1 MVRAAMRRLALLASL
16 PVALA
21 LGVAACSSDPS
32 PAPVTATDAGAD
44 QGSPPVPEAGVPD
57 AGDAGGPQVPIPD
70 AKSIEFAAKSKL
82 PAGDSIVFND
92 WNSQPNAVWAI
103 KPDGTAPTEIFRAR
117 RVWAMGAS
125 RSGNAI
131 AFSSEDPF
139 AEQRYGITISDAI
152 QQTWIYDDATQ
163 AVRFSGIGNVNDEC
177 HHFAPGDT
185 ALWVCRRYDFANG
198 GANKGWRLGRMDPTT
213 FAFTFETPEEAAG
226 KYVLA
231 PQVTPDGK
239 TLYYYRIEVTPPNT
253 QTYTIVKRALPS
265 GAPEVVRDKA
275 GRLALSP
282 DGQTMAYV
290 DYGAGR
296 AVMVARV
303 DGTGTPVKITNAEG
317 SRLTFSPDGTQVA
330 YLADDKAANCQH
342 IDVVAADGSTAATPV
357 RVHDCA
363 KAKDFITQLAW
374 IRR

>member
-1 MVRAAMRRLALLASL
+1 MSRLVLLASFAFAFASA
-16 PVALA
+16 AL
-21 LGVAACSSDPS
+21 ACSSDPS
-32 PAPVTATDAGAD
+32 PTPAGVADAGVD
-44 QGSPPVPEAGVPD
+44 QSSPAAPDGGDSDAAGEGGGPAPTPD
-57 AGDAGGPQVPIPD
+57 AT
-70 AKSIEFAAKSKL
+70 SIEFAAKSKL

-92 WNSQPNAVWAI
+92 WNSQPNAVWAVR
-103 KPDGTAPTEIFRAR
+103 PDGTGATEIFRAR
-117 RVWAMGAS
+117 RVWSMGVS
-125 RSGNAI
+125 RSGAAI

-139 AEQRYGITISDAI
+139 AQARYGITISDAI
-152 QQTWIYDDATQ
+152 QQTWIYDDASQ
-163 AVRFSGIGNVNDEC
+163 KVRFSGVGNVNDEC
-177 HHFAPGDT
+177 HHFAPGDA
-185 ALWVCRRYDFANG
+185 ALWVCRRYDFASS

-226 KYVLA
+226 KYVLG

-239 TLYYYRIEVTPPNT
+239 TLYYFRLEVTPPNA
-253 QTYTIVKRALPS
+253 QTYTILKRALPS
-265 GAPEVVRDKA
+265 GTPEVVRDKA

-290 DYGAGR
+290 DYAAGR

-303 DGTGTPVKITNAEG
+303 DGAGTPVKITNAEG
-317 SRLTFSPDGTQVA
+317 SRLTFSPDGAQVA

-342 IDVVAADGSTAATPV
+342 IDVVAADGSTAATPM